1 MSPPR
6 GSSVPTDSYPGGVAR
21 GLRPN
26 GVLAHSPPSVGIER
40 ALSDRRTFLRQRLL
54 PHQPFWP
61 GKSEILK
68 SAVENARFV
77 VTSISSASAV
87 PSSLDRRHNC
97 NSPIATV
104 CWGFDEMRVQA
115 ALSAV
120 DASRSIFAAMMKSFS
135 WRPLIF
141 LVRSDT
147 VP

>member
-1 MSPPR
+1 MADRQLSR
-6 GSSVPTDSYPGGVAR
+6 RSSKTSKAEWGFGSFAAVRWD
-21 GLRPN
+21 
-26 GVLAHSPPSVGIER
+26 R
-40 ALSDRRTFLRQRLL
+40 ALSDRRSFLRQSLL

-61 GKSEILK
+61 GKSEILE

-77 VTSISSASAV
+77 VTSIASASAV

-97 NSPIATV
+97 NPPIATV
-104 CWGFDEMRVQA
+104 CWGFDEMRIQA

-120 DASRSIFAAMMKSFS
+120 GASRSIFAAMMKSFS